1 MKDKKGQQLHI
12 GDVIR
17 EDIYTIIGEKIG
29 SVLSVIKN
37 SRKDGVV
44 KEIIADNGGVGY
56 LIKGNRGKVK
66 EGKNEHITRIGY
78 NYRGREI

>member
-37 SRKDGVV
+37 S
-44 KEIIADNGGVGY
+44 
-56 LIKGNRGKVK
+56 
-66 EGKNEHITRIGY
+66 
-78 NYRGREI
+78 